1 MFSGWWSHTNMDSL
15 HFLSHTNLF
24 IYFDGKKCR
33 LSVQYSVYAYNK
45 SLEWTIKGSTFFLT
59 SFVFSSDLLFFL
71 GVQKRKRTG
80 KKQANM
86 RRLKAKMAE
95 IGEQQKRI
103 KRGQMEIREKFEEI
117 EFECDQL
124 RKETLLISQQA
135 ACNQQRLNLMLK
147 IVKAREDN
155 NLSEADRLIQCLR
168 LVSPDSP

>member
-1 MFSGWWSHTNMDSL
+1 MSIIGA
-15 HFLSHTNLF
+15 
-24 IYFDGKKCR
+24 I
-33 LSVQYSVYAYNK
+33 SVYAYNK
-45 SLEWTIKGSTFFLT
+45 SLECIIKGLAFFLT
-59 SFVFSSDLLFFL
+59 SFVLSSYLFIFL
-71 GVQKRKRTG
+71 GVQKRKRSG

-86 RRLKAKMAE
+86 GRLKAKMAE

-103 KRGQMEIREKFEEI
+103 KKGQMEIREKFEEI

-155 NLSEADRLIQCLR
+155 NLSEGDRLIQCLR

>member
-1 MFSGWWSHTNMDSL
+1 MDQCTRNAFAEERS
-15 HFLSHTNLF
+15 T
-24 IYFDGKKCR
+24 
-33 LSVQYSVYAYNK
+33 VNK
-45 SLEWTIKGSTFFLT
+45 A
-59 SFVFSSDLLFFL
+59 
-71 GVQKRKRTG
+71 QKRKRTG
-80 KKQANM
+80 KKHANM

-103 KRGQMEIREKFEEI
+103 KKGQMEIREKFEEI

-168 LVSPDSP
+168 EGMMKQTWKKL